1 MIGDEAPR
9 EIPDDPPPILG
20 AWPRVYAAVAA
31 YVAVVIFLFWLF
43 TRAFAE

>member
-1 MIGDEAPR
+1 VIGDEAPR